1 MPINDGSNEPELRL
15 LALSDTCLVVL
26 SRSHM
31 PLWSLKKS
39 KAGEFGLN
47 VSWNDVL
54 SWAETM
60 ATTSITTSWRIM
72 STLGFTIRWEDE
84 ALRGGERCGTGSDI
98 MIRV

>member
-15 LALSDTCLVVL
+15 LALSDTWLAVL

-39 KAGEFGLN
+39 KAGEFGMN

-54 SWAETM
+54 NWAETV
-60 ATTSITTSWRIM
+60 ATTSMTESWRIR
-72 STLGFTIRWEDE
+72 STLVFAIR
-84 ALRGGERCGTGSDI
+84 
-98 MIRV
+98 